1 MDQTGKVV
9 RRWIGRQKTRK
20 TDRRDFTERNIRM
33 KKLKVFS
40 VILLVTSIGAFVAF
54 QGYTRMIQD
63 PLKLKFIY
71 RIIQMLRIG
80 NILKVKMH
88 L

>member
-1 MDQTGKVV
+1 
-9 RRWIGRQKTRK
+9 
-20 TDRRDFTERNIRM
+20 M

-40 VILLVTSIGAFVAF
+40 VILLITSIGAFVAF

-63 PLKLKFIY
+63 KKPPVVSCDSSE
-71 RIIQMLRIG
+71 
-80 NILKVKMH
+80 LKVPVNAKEKD